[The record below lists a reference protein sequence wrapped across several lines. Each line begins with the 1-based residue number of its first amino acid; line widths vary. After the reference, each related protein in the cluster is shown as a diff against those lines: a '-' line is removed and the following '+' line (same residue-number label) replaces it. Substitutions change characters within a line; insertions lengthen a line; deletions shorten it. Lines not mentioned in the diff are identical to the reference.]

1 MSTVSEF
8 SSSEGNL
15 NFDANLRIFSGIS
28 TEILAIIYSEDTA
41 VADFAA
47 KIIQVSVYYT
57 KLGNIIILLAVG

>member
-1 MSTVSEF
+1 M
-8 SSSEGNL
+8 